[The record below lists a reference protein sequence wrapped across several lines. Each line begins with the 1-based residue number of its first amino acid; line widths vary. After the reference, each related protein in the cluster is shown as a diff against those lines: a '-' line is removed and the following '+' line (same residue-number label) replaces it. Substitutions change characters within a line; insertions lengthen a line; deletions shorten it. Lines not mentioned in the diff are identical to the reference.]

1 MSLDAEDPSAFKAW
15 LEQNGPIESIQ
26 AVVCD
31 LNGIMRGKRVPVEQA
46 AKVLGGGIR
55 MPLSIVGVD
64 VWGEDIINSEQV
76 FASGDRDGIC
86 GVTGRGALPVNWT
99 SRRSALVPLWL
110 QLEDG
115 KPFLADPRQ
124 VREPLRAPF
133 GGRELQQHRAVGA
146 RHVLGHRQLAAGGL
160 QRQRH
165 AVGRAG

>member
-64 VWGEDIINSEQV
+64 VWGEDIIVDERMVDVHVSWLRSKLAE
-76 FASGDRDGIC
+76 A
-86 GVTGRGALPVNWT
+86 GVAGTTIGTVYGAGY
-99 SRRSALVPLWL
+99 RFVP
-110 QLEDG
+110 
-115 KPFLADPRQ
+115 P
-124 VREPLRAPF
+124 
-133 GGRELQQHRAVGA
+133 
-146 RHVLGHRQLAAGGL
+146 
-160 QRQRH
+160 
-165 AVGRAG
+165 GRAAPAAASAER